1 MTVDE
6 EIIEILMDII
16 SLTTQFLDR
25 HEHDSLEFDEDMIT
39 KYRKLIVSGYIY
51 AKNLETLLE

>member
-16 SLTTQFLDR
+16 SLTTQFIDR
-25 HEHDSLEFDEDMIT
+25 HELDSLEFDEDMIT